1 MTEYDIPKYG
11 DKKNCAIKKSFS
23 MGKMF
28 TEAQKYGLGRFVS
41 ERKFDGFRVQEGI
54 SSDHRRLFSVQWP
67 WMNGIITNN
76 D

>member
-28 TEAQKYGLGRFVS
+28 TEAQKYGLGGFVF
-41 ERKFDGFRVQEGI
+41 ERKFDGLGYRTEFP
-54 SSDHRRLFSVQWP
+54 L
-67 WMNGIITNN
+67 IIE
-76 D
+76 DYFQYSGLG